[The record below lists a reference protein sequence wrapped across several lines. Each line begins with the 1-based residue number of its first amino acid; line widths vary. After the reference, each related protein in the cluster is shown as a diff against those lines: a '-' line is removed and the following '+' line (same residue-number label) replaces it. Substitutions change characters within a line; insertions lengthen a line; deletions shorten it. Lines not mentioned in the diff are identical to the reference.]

1 MPTALFLSP
10 HLDDVA
16 FSCGGTFAT
25 LAQAGWQCVLLTVF
39 TRSVPNPSGFALA
52 CQTDKDLGPEI
63 DYLALRRAE
72 DTLAARHL
80 GATAVRWLDLP
91 EAPHRGYHSPAALF
105 ADPLPTD
112 NIGQEIAALLAA
124 EIAATA
130 PQLVFAPQGL
140 GQHVDH
146 RQVMQA
152 VRAAVLPVV
161 PVLWYRDTP
170 YIIRQPDARPAPEL
184 PTGLTAVV
192 LPLTPA
198 ALAAKIAA
206 SQAYASQIGFQF
218 GGAAAVPAKLTQL
231 AATEGQAAGLA
242 HAAERFAGRAAQ
254 ATALLGSVEA
264 LRPQVSGAL
273 AL

>member
-1 MPTALFLSP
+1 MPTAFFLSP

-39 TRSVPNPSGFALA
+39 TRSVPNPTGFALA
-52 CQTDKDLGPEI
+52 CQTDKGLGPAV
-63 DYLALRRAE
+63 DYLALRRQE
-72 DTLAARHL
+72 DTKAARHL

-105 ADPLPTD
+105 ADLLPTD
-112 NIGQEIAALLAA
+112 DIGRELAALLAA

-130 PQLVFAPQGL
+130 PQLLFAPQGL

-152 VRAAVLPVV
+152 VRAVGPPTL

-170 YIIRQPDARPAPEL
+170 YIIRQPEALPAPEL
-184 PTGLTAVV
+184 PAGLAEVA
-192 LPLTPA
+192 LPLTEA

-206 SQAYASQIGFQF
+206 SQAYASQIDFQF
-218 GGAAAVPAKLTQL
+218 GGAEGVQVKLAQL

-242 HAAERFAGRAAQ
+242 QAAERFAVLPAQ
-254 ATALLGSVEA
+254 AMALPGSVA
-264 LRPQVSGAL
+264 ATRPQFSGAT
-273 AL
+273 AS

>member
-1 MPTALFLSP
+1 MPVALFISP

-39 TRSVPNPSGFALA
+39 TRSVPNPTGFALA
-52 CQTDKDLGPEI
+52 CQTDKGIGPEV

-72 DTLAARHL
+72 DTAAAQHL
-80 GATAVRWLDLP
+80 GAADVRWLDLP

-105 ADPLPTD
+105 ADLLPTD
-112 NIGQEIAALLAA
+112 DIGPELTTLLATAVA
-124 EIAATA
+124 ETS

-140 GQHVDH
+140 GLHVDH

-152 VRAAVLPVV
+152 VRAVVPPTV

-170 YIIRQPDARPAPEL
+170 YIIRQPNALPAPEL
-184 PTGLTAVV
+184 PAGLPETA
-192 LPLTPA
+192 LPLSEA

-206 SQAYASQIGFQF
+206 SQAYASQLGFQF
-218 GGAAAVPAKLTQL
+218 GNTEQVRVKLTQL
-231 AATEGQAAGLA
+231 ASAEAQAAGLA
-242 HAAERFAGRAAQ
+242 SAAERFVGQ
-254 ATALLGSVEA
+254 VGGSFDNLE
-264 LRPQVSGAL
+264 RI
-273 AL
+273 